1 MWATRRRVR
10 PMECD
15 VCVFDRSGEVDDLSL
30 VDALAVCTGCPR
42 LAAPEVKILVE
53 RLRRSAISLAE
64 SRELL
69 GKEHAEHD
77 ALRSVATAAEEKARR
92 LERRQQ
98 MSLRELEEKTAALWL
113 LSAIATAA
121 NAATCIEDM
130 MHLCLR
136 PLCEATGM
144 GIGVAV
150 VGETMG
156 MHYIAE
162 APDPGAVG
170 DVLAALAV
178 SGWLRDLG
186 RGAHLDW
193 VDLRGPPEHID
204 RSTYWKVKAR
214 RADICLGL
222 GIPVI
227 VEGETVATCILLAVS
242 GREIERAA
250 VEPILAVA
258 RISLGAQMDRV
269 LARERVAEA
278 SAHAREVAENA
289 SRAKSE
295 FVASMSHELRTPLN
309 AIIGYGELLA
319 EDLEDSGLQES
330 KEVTAYI
337 NRASRHLLGLINN
350 ILDLSKIEA
359 GKMPVVIGPLDLAA
373 AIDDVVTTL
382 APIVE
387 GGGNRV
393 VKELPELDRPIFT
406 DGLKIRQILFN
417 LLGNAAKFTEKGTI
431 TVRAALAQR
440 RRERYL
446 RIEVEDEGIG
456 MSEEQLGRVFEAFS
470 QAEDETS
477 GRFGGTGLGL
487 TLCRRFVD
495 LLGGRIT
502 VRSAL
507 GQGSC
512 FIIEVPVSLGKAR
525 SISSAL

>member
-1 MWATRRRVR
+1 
-10 PMECD
+10 MECD
-15 VCVFDRSGEVDDLSL
+15 VCVFDRPGDVDDLSF
-30 VDALAVCTGCPR
+30 VDVLETCTGCPR
-42 LAAPEVKILVE
+42 LATPEVKMLVE
-53 RLRRSAISLAE
+53 RLRRSASALAE
-64 SRELL
+64 SREKL
-69 GKEHAEHD
+69 GAEQ
-77 ALRSVATAAEEKARR
+77 AECEVLRSVAVAAERKVER

-150 VGETMG
+150 VGGTMG
-156 MHYIAE
+156 MHYIAQ

-170 DVLAALAV
+170 EVLAALSV
-178 SGWLRDLG
+178 SGWVRDLASG
-186 RGAHLDW
+186 SHLDW
-193 VDLRGPPEHID
+193 VDLRARPEHID
-204 RSTYWKVKAR
+204 RATYWKMKAR
-214 RADICLGL
+214 RAELYLGL
-222 GIPVI
+222 GIPVV
-227 VEGETVATCILLAVS
+227 VEGETVATCILFAVS
-242 GREIERAA
+242 GREIDRAA

-278 SAHAREVAENA
+278 SARAREVAESA

-330 KEVTAYI
+330 MEVTAYI
-337 NRASRHLLGLINN
+337 NRASHHLLGLINN

-373 AIDDVVTTL
+373 AVDDVVMTL
-382 APIVE
+382 GPLVE
-387 GGGNRV
+387 SGGNRV
-393 VKELPELDRPIFT
+393 VKELPELTRPMFT

-417 LLGNAAKFTEKGTI
+417 LLGNAAKFTEKGRI
-431 TVRAALAQR
+431 TVRATLPR
-440 RRERYL
+440 RRGNVYL

-456 MSEEQLGRVFEAFS
+456 MTEEQLGRVFEAFS

-502 VRSAL
+502 VRSTL

-512 FIIEVPVSLGKAR
+512 FIIEVPVSLGKAAP
-525 SISSAL
+525 SK